1 MSLFGASPFAGNQV
15 NVNVPYAEEFFSF
28 KILLLLLLGFYFK
41 VARGYVRL
49 KTQKSIQCI
58 ETGDRVGSL

>member
-28 KILLLLLLGFYFK
+28 KILLLLLGFYFK
-41 VARGYVRL
+41 VARGYIRL
-49 KTQKSIQCI
+49 KTPKRIQCM
-58 ETGDRVGSL
+58 ETGDRVGNL

>member
-28 KILLLLLLGFYFK
+28 KILLLLLGFYFK
-41 VARGYVRL
+41 VAKGYIRL
-49 KTQKSIQCI
+49 KTSKSLQCM
-58 ETGDRVGSL
+58 THWS

>member
-28 KILLLLLLGFYFK
+28 KILLLLLGFYFK
-41 VARGYVRL
+41 VARGYIRL
-49 KTQKSIQCI
+49 KTPKSIQCI
-58 ETGDRVGSL
+58 ETGDGVGSL

>member
-28 KILLLLLLGFYFK
+28 KILLLLLGFYFK
-41 VARGYVRL
+41 VARGYIRL
-49 KTQKSIQCI
+49 KKQNSIQCK

>member
-15 NVNVPYAEEFFSF
+15 NVNVPYAEEFLSF
-28 KILLLLLLGFYFK
+28 KILLLLLGFYFK

-58 ETGDRVGSL
+58 ETGDRLGSL

>member
-28 KILLLLLLGFYFK
+28 KILLLLLGFYFK
-41 VARGYVRL
+41 VPRGYVRL
-49 KTQKSIQCI
+49 KTQTSIQGI

>member
-28 KILLLLLLGFYFK
+28 KILLLLLGFYFK
-41 VARGYVRL
+41 VASDYIRL
-49 KTQKSIQCI
+49 RISKSLQCMAH
-58 ETGDRVGSL
+58 

>member
-28 KILLLLLLGFYFK
+28 KILLLLGFYFK

-49 KTQKSIQCI
+49 KTQKSIQCL
-58 ETGDRVGSL
+58 ETRDRVGSL